1 MASKVKL
8 YALST
13 CSHCKRAKE
22 LLQEKGVEHE
32 VTEVDLLTGEERQ
45 QVIEEV
51 KQYNPS
57 LSFPTVLVGDKCIV
71 GYKKGE
77 IEEALKENA

>member
-1 MASKVKL
+1 MADKVKL

-13 CSHCKRAKE
+13 CSHCKKTKE
-22 LLQEKGVEHE
+22 LLQNKGVDFDA
-32 VTEVDLLTGEERQ
+32 TDVDQLEGDQRQ

-57 LSFPTVLVGDKCIV
+57 LSFPTLLIGDKCIV
-71 GYKKGE
+71 GYKKDD
-77 IEEALKENA
+77 IEEALKGHV

>member
-1 MASKVKL
+1 MTDSVKV

-13 CSHCKRAKE
+13 CSHCKKAKE
-22 LLQEKGVEHE
+22 LLQQKGVDYDA
-32 VTEVDLLTGEERQ
+32 TDVDQLEGDQRQ

-57 LSFPTVLVGDKCIV
+57 LSFPTLVIGERCIV
-71 GYKKGE
+71 GYKKDE
-77 IEEALKENA
+77 IEEALQGHV

>member
-1 MASKVKL
+1 MAEKVKL

-22 LLQEKGVEHE
+22 FLQEKGVDYDI
-32 VTEVDLLTGEERQ
+32 TEVDLLKGEEREQ
-45 QVIEEV
+45 AIEEV

-57 LSFPTVLVGDKCIV
+57 LSFPTLLVADQTIV
-71 GYKKGE
+71 GFKKEE
-77 IEEALKENA
+77 IEEALNKNV

>member
-1 MASKVKL
+1 MADNVKL

-13 CSHCKRAKE
+13 CSHCKKAKE
-22 LLQEKGVEHE
+22 LLQQKGVDYD
-32 VTEVDLLTGEERQ
+32 VTDVDQLEGDQRQ

-57 LSFPTVLVGDKCIV
+57 LSFPTLVIGDRCIV
-71 GYKKGE
+71 GYKKDE
-77 IEEALKENA
+77 IEEALQGHV